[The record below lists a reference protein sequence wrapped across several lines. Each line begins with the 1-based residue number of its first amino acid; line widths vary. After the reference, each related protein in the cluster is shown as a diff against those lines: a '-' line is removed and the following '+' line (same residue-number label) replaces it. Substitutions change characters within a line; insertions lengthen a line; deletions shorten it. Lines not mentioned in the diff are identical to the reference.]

1 MTGDAGAPGE
11 GRLEVRDVAERWQVT
26 GSTERYRGRII
37 NVREDEVLMPNGDG
51 VEAVRREYVEHL
63 GAVGVIAL
71 DARGRILLLRQYR
84 HPVGHLLWEV
94 PAGLRDVAGEPLWR
108 TAERELLEEAGYRAA
123 TWHTLL
129 DTFQTPG
136 MSDERV
142 RVFLARDV
150 ERVPDEEID
159 FVRVHEEADMPVV
172 WLPLEEAVAAV
183 LAGRVHNALAVSA
196 VLALEA
202 ARSRGFNDLRD
213 KEAAEA

>member
-1 MTGDAGAPGE
+1 MTGVPEEPSEIG
-11 GRLEVRDVAERWQVT
+11 DVAQKWPATASAELF
-26 GSTERYRGRII
+26 RGRII
-37 NVREDEVLMPNGDG
+37 SVREDEVLMPDGDG
-51 VEAVRREYVEHL
+51 GKEAVRREYVEHL
-63 GAVGVIAL
+63 GAVGTIAL
-71 DARGRILLLRQYR
+71 DERGRVLLLRQYR

-136 MSDERV
+136 ISDERV
-142 RVFLARDV
+142 RVFLARDL
-150 ERVPDEEID
+150 EPVPAAEID

-172 WLPLEEAVAAV
+172 WVPLEEAVAAA
-183 LAGRVHNALAVSA
+183 LAGRIHNALAVSA
-196 VLALEA
+196 VLALHA
-202 ARSRGFNDLRD
+202 ARSRGFEDLRD

>member
-1 MTGDAGAPGE
+1 M
-11 GRLEVRDVAERWQVT
+11 DVQDTVERWRVT
-26 GSTERYRGRII
+26 GSAEHFKGRII
-37 NVREDEVLMPNGDG
+37 TVREDEVLMPNGDG
-51 VEAVRREYVEHL
+51 LEPVRREYVEHP
-63 GAVGVIAL
+63 GAVGTVAL
-71 DARGRILLLRQYR
+71 DGEGRILLLRQYR

-142 RVFLARDV
+142 RVFLARDL

-172 WLPLEEAVAAV
+172 WLPLEEAVAKV
-183 LAGRVHNALAVSA
+183 LAGEIHNVLAVSA
-196 VLALEA
+196 ILALEA
-202 ARSRGFNDLRD
+202 ARTRNFDDLRD

>member
-1 MTGDAGAPGE
+1 M
-11 GRLEVRDVAERWQVT
+11 RDVAERWRVT
-26 GSTERYRGRII
+26 GSAELFRGRII

-51 VEAVRREYVEHL
+51 MEAVRREYVEHL
-63 GAVGVIAL
+63 GAVGTIAL
-71 DARGRILLLRQYR
+71 DDEGRVLLLRQYR

-142 RVFLARDV
+142 RVFLARDL

-172 WLPLEEAVAAV
+172 WVPLEEAVAKV
-183 LAGRVHNALAVSA
+183 LAGRIHNALAVSA
-196 VLALEA
+196 ILALHA
-202 ARSRGFNDLRD
+202 ARARGFGDLRD

>member
-1 MTGDAGAPGE
+1 MTGSPAAPQD
-11 GRLEVRDVAERWQVT
+11 GRADVQDIAERWQVV
-26 GSTERYRGRII
+26 GSAEHFRGRII
-37 NVREDEVLMPNGDG
+37 TVREDEVLMPNGG
-51 VEAVRREYVEHL
+51 GWEPVRREYVAHP
-63 GAVGVIAL
+63 GAVGTIAL
-71 DARGRILLLRQYR
+71 DDRGRVLLLRQYR

-94 PAGLRDVAGEPLWR
+94 PAGLRDVAGEPMWR

-142 RVFLARDV
+142 RVFLARDL
-150 ERVPDEEID
+150 ERVPDEEIG

-172 WLPLEEAVAAV
+172 WLPLEEAVAKA
-183 LAGRVHNALAVSA
+183 LAGEIHNALAVSA
-196 VLALEA
+196 ILALHA
-202 ARSRGFNDLRD
+202 ARTRGFEDLRD

>member
-1 MTGDAGAPGE
+1 MTAAP
-11 GRLEVRDVAERWQVT
+11 EVRDVAERWEVR
-26 GSTERYRGRII
+26 GSVERHRGRII

-51 VEAVRREYVEHL
+51 MEPVRREYVEHL
-63 GAVGVIAL
+63 GSVGTIAL
-71 DARGRILLLRQYR
+71 DGEGRVLLLRQYR
-84 HPVGHLLWEV
+84 HPVGHLLWEI
-94 PAGLRDVAGEPLWR
+94 PAGLRDVEGEPLWR

-142 RVFLARDV
+142 RVFLARDL

-172 WLPLEEAVAAV
+172 WLPLEEAVAAA
-183 LAGRVHNALAVSA
+183 LGGRIHNALAVSA
-196 VLALEA
+196 ILALYA
-202 ARSRGFNDLRD
+202 ARDRGFQDLRD